1 MPHFAFGAVGSKKD
15 AVEVAQAEA
24 PEFERVSWWRD
35 GNLRVLYWHCC
46 ILLVASATTG
56 YDGQMLNTSQL
67 MDTWQ
72 TYFDEPTG
80 SKLGVMNN
88 AFNIGS
94 IVSFFFV
101 PFFTDRFGRKWPI
114 VAGCLIM
121 VAGGFV
127 TAFAK
132 NWGTYLGGRVVLGF
146 GNSFAQMCSPI
157 LLTEICHPQHRARL
171 TAVYNCLWNLGSL
184 CEYLPLTTR
193 KSIDN

>member
-1 MPHFAFGAVGSKKD
+1 MVGLAVGAVGSKKAD
-15 AVEVAQAEA
+15 VEVAQAEA
-24 PEFERVSWWRD
+24 PTFEKVFWWRD
-35 GNLRVLYWHCC
+35 KNMRKLYFYAT
-46 ILLVASATTG
+46 ILLIASATTG

-67 MDTWQ
+67 MEPWQ
-72 TYFDEPTG
+72 DYFDNPTG
-80 SKLGVMNN
+80 SRLGVMNN

-101 PFFTDRFGRKWPI
+101 PVFTDKLGRKWPI

-121 VAGGFV
+121 VVGGFIG
-127 TAFAK
+127 AFAQ
-132 NWGTYLGGRVVLGF
+132 NWRTYLAGRLILGF

-184 CEYLPLTTR
+184 CTY
-193 KSIDN
+193 SYHYG